1 MVTTYTIYA
10 QINSLEE
17 FGFIAGTPF
26 TLNFNVY
33 EQDGVSPLD
42 MGGGSF
48 KLVLSPY
55 GQSYTILEKEGTIT
69 GIGTA
74 EVQLDTSDTIS
85 LSGKYI
91 QQPIIT
97 SFSGE
102 EYRAGQG
109 IVLVIPAILSS

>member
-17 FGFIAGTPF
+17 FGFIAGTSF

-33 EQDGVSPLD
+33 EQDGITPLD
-42 MGGGSF
+42 MGGATF
-48 KLVLSPY
+48 KWVLSPY
-55 GQSYTILEKEGTIT
+55 GQNYSVLEKTGVIT
-69 GIGTA
+69 GVGTA
-74 EVQLDTSDTIS
+74 EVQLDTVDTAE

-97 SFSGE
+97 SFSSE
-102 EYRAGQG
+102 EYRPGQG
-109 IVLVIPAILSS
+109 IILFIPRIPLS